1 MGEICGTG
9 ETWAVFLIYGWD
21 LDNKVGHAKKGRLY
35 RTKKKN
41 HKKGEINMLYVGNS
55 DILKWS
61 YIS

>member
-1 MGEICGTG
+1 M
-9 ETWAVFLIYGWD
+9 FLIYGWD

-55 DILKWS
+55 DIPK
-61 YIS
+61 